1 MEANKE
7 NPKKRFDAEAFEKA
21 MRAYLSEKPYLHS
34 DEYTDEDPFS
44 PWWSWEMRRKLDEI
58 LRPEKQRE
66 S

>member
-21 MRAYLSEKPYLHS
+21 MKSYLSGEHASPS
-34 DEYTDEDPFS
+34 DGDEDPFS

-58 LRPEKQRE
+58 LRQEKQRE